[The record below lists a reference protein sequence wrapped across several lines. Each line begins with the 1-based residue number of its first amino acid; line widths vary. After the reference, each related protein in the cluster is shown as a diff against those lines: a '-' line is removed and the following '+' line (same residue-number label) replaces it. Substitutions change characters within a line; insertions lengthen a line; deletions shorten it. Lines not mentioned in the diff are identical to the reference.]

1 MSKALTLRKILHC
14 LQEGKELPE
23 SKSEMPGWQ
32 MRSWTLEHADPSGNP
47 WGLKAMGLGLFL
59 TRAHR
64 VGVSCGLWACL
75 GLPGAHYLPD
85 L

>member
-1 MSKALTLRKILHC
+1 MTPLYRGVHSGQVDSEPRCWQDLDPGLHC

-47 WGLKAMGLGLFL
+47 WGLKA
-59 TRAHR
+59 TQQTA
-64 VGVSCGLWACL
+64 
-75 GLPGAHYLPD
+75 
-85 L
+85 